1 MKDLS
6 ILKIVV
12 VGLVILLI
20 ILSVGMVLMV
30 LQGMSIPGTFETLTG
45 MTVTGLL
52 GLLAP
57 SRVAAAGD

>member
-12 VGLVILLI
+12 VGLVLLLI
-20 ILSVGMVLMV
+20 ILAVGMILMV

-57 SRVAAAGD
+57 SRTAAQGD